1 MADDRLE
8 PLLQAADPGKRALLR
23 KLVLGTAFAVP
34 MVASYSVKDL
44 AVAQQGSPVIDNP
57 EDDLTTTTF

>member
-8 PLLQAADPGKRALLR
+8 PLLQAADPGKRALLK

-44 AVAQQGSPVIDNP
+44 AVAQPGSPLTDTI
-57 EDDLTTTTF
+57 EDQDTGDS